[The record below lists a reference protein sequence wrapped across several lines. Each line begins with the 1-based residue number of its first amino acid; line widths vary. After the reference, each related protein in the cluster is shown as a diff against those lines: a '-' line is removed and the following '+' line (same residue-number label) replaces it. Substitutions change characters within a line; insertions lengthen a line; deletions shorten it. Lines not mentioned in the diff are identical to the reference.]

1 MKGNKI
7 EAKKP
12 KTTNVVNAKEV
23 ISREIDRTTLPD
35 NLKITDIGLSDVK
48 NPTKVI
54 ISNTDFS
61 RAFWNIVPSLL

>member
-35 NLKITDIGLSDVK
+35 NLKITDI
-48 NPTKVI
+48 
-54 ISNTDFS
+54 
-61 RAFWNIVPSLL
+61 